1 VASLLSSLT
10 VRHVSQPQNAKI
22 EPMTPATNAESV
34 RPVNGLNQSQEN
46 GSASA
51 SSPESAFA
59 IATTVKIARTS
70 IWKPTSTICSRS
82 VVLMPR

>member
-1 VASLLSSLT
+1 
-10 VRHVSQPQNAKI
+10 
-22 EPMTPATNAESV
+22 MTPATNAESV
-34 RPVNGLNQSQEN
+34 SPVNGLNQSQEN
-46 GSASA
+46 GSASR
-51 SSPESAFA
+51 SSPESAFV